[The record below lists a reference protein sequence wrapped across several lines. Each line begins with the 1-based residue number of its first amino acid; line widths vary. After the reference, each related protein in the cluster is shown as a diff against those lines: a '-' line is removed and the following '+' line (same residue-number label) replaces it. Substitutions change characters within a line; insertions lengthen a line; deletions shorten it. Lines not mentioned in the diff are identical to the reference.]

1 MIDRDEAAPGAAEP
15 PPAAGPVV
23 TGVPGLQA
31 IIDALRGQGF
41 TVIGPTRPDGSIV
54 LAEIAG
60 VGDLPA
66 GCDPCISC
74 ATHFLDLTVERR

>member
-1 MIDRDEAAPGAAEP
+1 MMDHDDAAQS
-15 PPAAGPVV
+15 AAGPTPGTGPVAAAPVV

-41 TVIGPTRPDGSIV
+41 TVIGPTRRDGAII

-60 VGDLPA
+60 IGDLPA
-66 GCDPCISC
+66 G
-74 ATHFLDLTVERR
+74 